1 MALATARKKVAQAR
15 KDHEK
20 QLRIVGKGMRTAIVD
35 MIAGAL
41 PEGWAMTWHQSD
53 NQYDDQDYYFGLD
66 CRFIVSEREPR
77 QGEQLTEGRPR
88 KSQSKTDHS
97 FGYPRTYE
105 EVTDY
110 GEEPTYEWH
119 LDAKCPKRKWDSID
133 ISWGEPGVLEIDEQE
148 VGYGLTKKDLKD
160 LWEVFEELDDDD
172 FRLAFGDSAYVRVHS
187 NRKVVINDDE
197 E

>member
-41 PEGWAMTWHQSD
+41 PEGWAVTWHQSD

-66 CRFIVSEREPR
+66 SKLVVSERAPR
-77 QGEQLTEGRPR
+77 QGKQLTEGRPR
-88 KSQSKTDHS
+88 KTKWNEI
-97 FGYPRTYE
+97 YRYE
-105 EVTDY
+105 ETIDY

-119 LDAKCPKRKWDSID
+119 LDAKCPKRKWDPD
-133 ISWGEPGVLEIDEQE
+133 DACEGEPGVLSIEEQE

-160 LWEVFEELDDDD
+160 LWEVFEELEDDD
-172 FRLAFGDSAYVRVHS
+172 FRLAFGDSAYVRIHS